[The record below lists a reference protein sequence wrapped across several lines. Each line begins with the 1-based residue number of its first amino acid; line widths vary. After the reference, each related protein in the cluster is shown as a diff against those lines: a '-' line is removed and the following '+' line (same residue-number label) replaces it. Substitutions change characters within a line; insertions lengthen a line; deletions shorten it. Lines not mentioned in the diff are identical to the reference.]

1 MALIG
6 DRERERATELL
17 GRHFVSG
24 RLSVE
29 ELSARLE
36 RALTARRDGDLRG
49 ALADLPRVRPGLENA
64 WRATRRAAFVVAL
77 WTLWWV
83 GSVILLAGF
92 VASVVADGLSAT
104 VAAVF
109 AAVWLVGTFG
119 VRRAT
124 RRPGA

>member
-6 DRERERATELL
+6 DRERERAAALL
-17 GRHFVSG
+17 GRHFASG

-36 RALTARRDGDLRG
+36 TALTARRDRDLRV
-49 ALADLPRVRPGLENA
+49 ALTDLPRARLEGA
-64 WRATRRAAFVVAL
+64 WRSARRAAFVLAL

-92 VASVVADGLSAT
+92 VASVVAKGLSLW

-109 AAVWLVGTFG
+109 AGVWVAGTLG

-124 RRPGA
+124 RRSRP